1 MERNH
6 SGMIDRSLADT
17 TPGTGRG
24 AASRPLRAFAFVLLA
39 GLGAALAARGQEA
52 PRRAATADDPVVAK
66 VDGRAIRRTELEQRK
81 QRAMEGYREETG
93 RDVPPAFEAFFLRTA
108 LEDAVRERLIAAEG
122 RARGIR
128 VSDAAAES
136 VLRQDPMFR
145 PDGKFDPARY
155 EAYKRDNPKSFAQVR
170 EEARDFLAFQRRAR
184 ELERELAPDP
194 ATLDRLVERRT
205 DKARVHAVLISEA
218 HFDGRNDPT
227 DEEVRALYARDKESF
242 ATPARVS
249 FSTITVSG
257 FEEGRLSATGLA
269 RARQRA
275 DSLLALV
282 RAGVPFDSLA
292 RGPGLLPG
300 RGTWGEGQE
309 GGLFAEA
316 PAWADSA
323 FASPEGRVL
332 PVPFQTLE
340 GWTIAR
346 IEQAQPRGVQPLA
359 RVANDVRSR
368 WRTETAA
375 TRDREEAR
383 RFYESHPDSFRATTW
398 VVRWATVDR
407 AAVPVKE
414 AKEADLRAWFEA
426 RRNTFTRLDPS
437 GGGVRLL
444 SFEEARRE
452 VEARYEE
459 EQREAAAR
467 ALADRVA
474 TAWAAGKSG
483 PGKAQGM
490 IQGGP
495 STLVQGV
502 DPPPGLRLDLA
513 DTLRTWTRAPR
524 ALVVPDPAGYA
535 VIGLVRLN
543 ENERPPFEAIETQV
557 NEAVA
562 RQRAAEERAAA
573 RAWFEQNRG
582 RFETGVGYALL
593 YALSPPPVPAR
604 VDVPAAAIER
614 EYRTNIGAYTPPLE
628 SHVRHILFM
637 TDRRTPAEATTLA
650 RAARGRL
657 ARGEDFVALAREIS
671 EDATT
676 RAQGGDLGFLRAGE
690 TVPEFEQ
697 AVQALTDKAPLSGPV
712 TTPYGVHLIQLVER
726 RGGVPEPLARVRG
739 QVTQKVV
746 AQYSDTLSREDAER
760 LRRESPDLKT
770 MLERAETLRMPTAQL
785 RWYEGFPMSGPA
797 VLDELRADAAKT
809 PIGRLLPRVYRY
821 QEQGYVVAAID
832 TVLPSRPLSF
842 EEGGER
848 VLAEYRREMR
858 LAAAR
863 ARAAKVEADLAA
875 GRSWTEAT
883 ETLGGS
889 VEPYLIG
896 ADEPL
901 PGYGVLP
908 GVDSLLFG
916 PAPIPVG
923 GRGRAETPRGS
934 LVLQVTERVSAD
946 AAARARERENVRRA
960 LVARRLYDHVE
971 GLRSGARIEVLR
983 ADLADRPPAPPKI

>member
-17 TPGTGRG
+17 TPGIGRG

-93 RDVPPAFEAFFLRTA
+93 REVPPAFEAFFLRTA

-122 RARGIR
+122 RARGIK

-145 PDGKFDPARY
+145 PGGKFDPARY

-205 DKARVHAVLISEA
+205 DKARVHAVLVSEA

-227 DEEVRALYARDKESF
+227 DEQVRALYARDKESF
-242 ATPARVS
+242 ATPARVA
-249 FSTITVSG
+249 FTTITVSG

-275 DSLLALV
+275 DSLLVLV

-316 PAWADSA
+316 PGWADSA

-346 IEQAQPRGVQPLA
+346 IEQAQPRGLQPLA

-368 WRTETAA
+368 WRAETAA

-398 VVRWATVDR
+398 VARWATVDR

-414 AKEADLRAWFEA
+414 AKEADLRAWFEP

-437 GGGVRLL
+437 GEGVRLL

-452 VEARYEE
+452 VQARYVE

-483 PGKAQGM
+483 PGKAPGL

-513 DTLRTWTRAPR
+513 DTLRAWTRAPR
-524 ALVVPDPAGYA
+524 ALVVQDPAGYA

-557 NEAVA
+557 NEAIA

-582 RFETGVGYALL
+582 RFETGVGYA
-593 YALSPPPVPAR
+593 
-604 VDVPAAAIER
+604 
-614 EYRTNIGAYTPPLE
+614 
-628 SHVRHILFM
+628 
-637 TDRRTPAEATTLA
+637 
-650 RAARGRL
+650 
-657 ARGEDFVALAREIS
+657 
-671 EDATT
+671 
-676 RAQGGDLGFLRAGE
+676 
-690 TVPEFEQ
+690 
-697 AVQALTDKAPLSGPV
+697 
-712 TTPYGVHLIQLVER
+712 
-726 RGGVPEPLARVRG
+726 
-739 QVTQKVV
+739 
-746 AQYSDTLSREDAER
+746 
-760 LRRESPDLKT
+760 
-770 MLERAETLRMPTAQL
+770 
-785 RWYEGFPMSGPA
+785 
-797 VLDELRADAAKT
+797 VL
-809 PIGRLLPRVYRY
+809 
-821 QEQGYVVAAID
+821 
-832 TVLPSRPLSF
+832 
-842 EEGGER
+842 
-848 VLAEYRREMR
+848 
-858 LAAAR
+858 
-863 ARAAKVEADLAA
+863 
-875 GRSWTEAT
+875 
-883 ETLGGS
+883 
-889 VEPYLIG
+889 
-896 ADEPL
+896 
-901 PGYGVLP
+901 
-908 GVDSLLFG
+908 
-916 PAPIPVG
+916 
-923 GRGRAETPRGS
+923 
-934 LVLQVTERVSAD
+934 
-946 AAARARERENVRRA
+946 
-960 LVARRLYDHVE
+960 
-971 GLRSGARIEVLR
+971 
-983 ADLADRPPAPPKI
+983 